1 MTAAVTESTQS
12 SLQRRAGTLKDM
24 TVFVADRQ
32 VGGRGRGKNAWA
44 SPAGCLMF
52 SFSFRYGGDGVTLA
66 FVQYLV
72 SLAVVGAVEAGAK
85 GRLKGRVRIKWPN
98 DIYYVGS
105 AGGKGEGEGEGEGKD
120 VFLKLG
126 GVLCHSAYKSDGF
139 YMTIGVGLN
148 VDNALPTT
156 CLNALVGG
164 GEGERF
170 SREALVAGI
179 VGRVGG
185 MVEVLAK
192 EGFDGF
198 REEYYRA
205 WLHSGQVV
213 RVQVDEAW
221 RDVRIVGVAE
231 NGYLMAADE
240 RGAKFELSPDGNS
253 LDFLQG
259 LVAKKV

>member
-1 MTAAVTESTQS
+1 M
-12 SLQRRAGTLKDM
+12 
-24 TVFVADRQ
+24 
-32 VGGRGRGKNAWA
+32 
-44 SPAGCLMF
+44 
-52 SFSFRYGGDGVTLA
+52 
-66 FVQYLV
+66 
-72 SLAVVGAVEAGAK
+72 
-85 GRLKGRVRIKWPN
+85 KGRVRIKWPN

-105 AGGKGEGEGEGEGKD
+105 EGGKD

-148 VDNALPTT
+148 VDNVLPTT

-164 GEGERF
+164 GEGDRF

-179 VGRVGG
+179 VGGGGG